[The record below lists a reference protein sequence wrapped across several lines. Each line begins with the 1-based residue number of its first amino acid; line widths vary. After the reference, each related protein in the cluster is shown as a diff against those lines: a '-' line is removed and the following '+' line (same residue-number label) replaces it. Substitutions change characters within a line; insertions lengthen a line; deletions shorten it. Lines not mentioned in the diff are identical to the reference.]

1 MYAKIKKKN
10 SKEGGLMNTKIIK
23 DAAAGT
29 GYAIVIE
36 SGNGDLQTIRLDKM
50 DPNYPSLI
58 VLPKNP
64 ANRKWIS
71 KAKLD
76 GMQIGEEGL
85 VLEYKESK
93 KLGPYTRET
102 KPLED
107 YLEEEDRKTY
117 LALQEKA
124 KANKE
129 AAIAAAKAAANDPV
143 KKLELQIEKMQAQ
156 LRALKEAK

>member
-1 MYAKIKKKN
+1 
-10 SKEGGLMNTKIIK
+10 MNTKIIK

-76 GMQIGEEGL
+76 GMQIGDEGL

-107 YLEEEDRKTY
+107 YLNEEDRATY
-117 LALQEKA
+117 DALMAKA

>member
-1 MYAKIKKKN
+1 MK
-10 SKEGGLMNTKIIK
+10 TTIIK
-23 DAAAGT
+23 NQEAAT

-36 SGNGDLQTIRLDKM
+36 DNSGDKRTIKLDKM
-50 DPNYPSLI
+50 DKNYPSLI
-58 VLPKNP
+58 VLPTNP

-76 GMQIGEEGL
+76 AIVNFPANGL
-85 VLEYKESK
+85 ELEYKESK

-107 YLEEEDRKTY
+107 YLDEEDRKTY

-143 KKLELQIEKMQAQ
+143 KKLEMQIEKMQAQ
-156 LRALKEAK
+156 LKALREAK

>member
-1 MYAKIKKKN
+1 MK
-10 SKEGGLMNTKIIK
+10 TTIIK
-23 DAAAGT
+23 NQEAAT

-36 SGNGDLQTIRLDKM
+36 DNSGDKRTIKLDKM
-50 DPNYPSLI
+50 DKNYPSLI
-58 VLPKNP
+58 VLPTNP

-76 GMQIGEEGL
+76 AIKNFPDDGL
-85 VLEYKESK
+85 TLEYKESK
-93 KLGPYTRET
+93 KLGPYTHET

-107 YLEEEDRKTY
+107 YLDEEDRKTY

-124 KANKE
+124 KANRE

-143 KKLELQIEKMQAQ
+143 KKLEMQIEKMQAQ
-156 LRALKEAK
+156 LKALREAK

>member
-1 MYAKIKKKN
+1 MKTI
-10 SKEGGLMNTKIIK
+10 IIK
-23 DAAAGT
+23 SEAATT
-29 GYAIVIE
+29 GYQLKLV
-36 SGNGDLQTIRLDKM
+36 SDNGDFRTFNLDKM
-50 DPNYPSLI
+50 DPNYPNLI

-71 KAKLD
+71 KNKLD
-76 GMQIGEEGL
+76 TIANFPAEGL

-107 YLEEEDRKTY
+107 YLDEEDRKTY

-143 KKLELQIEKMQAQ
+143 AKIKAQIEKLQAQ
-156 LRALKEAK
+156 YNALVNAK

>member
-1 MYAKIKKKN
+1 
-10 SKEGGLMNTKIIK
+10 MNTRIIK
-23 DAAAGT
+23 SEAATT

-36 SGNGDLQTIRLDKM
+36 DGNGDLKTINLDKM
-50 DPNYPSLI
+50 DPNYPTLI

-64 ANRKWIS
+64 SNRKWIS
-71 KAKLD
+71 KNKLD
-76 GMQIGEEGL
+76 TIKNFPDDGL
-85 VLEYKESK
+85 KLEYKESK

-107 YLEEEDRKTY
+107 YLDEEDRKTY

-129 AAIAAAKAAANDPV
+129 AAIAAAKAAANDPI
-143 KKLELQIEKMQAQ
+143 KKLEAEIERKMAQ
-156 LRALKEAK
+156 LKALREAK

>member
-1 MYAKIKKKN
+1 
-10 SKEGGLMNTKIIK
+10 MNTKIIK
-23 DAAAGT
+23 SEAATT
-29 GYAIVIE
+29 GYQLKLV
-36 SGNGDLQTIRLDKM
+36 SDNGDFRTFNLDKM
-50 DPNYPSLI
+50 DPNYPNLI

-71 KAKLD
+71 KNKLD
-76 GMQIGEEGL
+76 TIKNFPAEGL

>member
-1 MYAKIKKKN
+1 MKTI
-10 SKEGGLMNTKIIK
+10 IIK
-23 DAAAGT
+23 SEAATT
-29 GYAIVIE
+29 GYQLKLV
-36 SGNGDLQTIRLDKM
+36 SDNGDFRTFNLDKM
-50 DPNYPSLI
+50 DPNYPNLI

-71 KAKLD
+71 KNKLD
-76 GMQIGEEGL
+76 TIKNFPDEGL

>member
-1 MYAKIKKKN
+1 
-10 SKEGGLMNTKIIK
+10 MNTKIIK

-36 SGNGDLQTIRLDKM
+36 SGSGDLQTIRLDKM

-76 GMQIGEEGL
+76 GMHIGEEGF

-93 KLGPYTRET
+93 KLGPYTREN

-107 YLEEEDRKTY
+107 YLNEEDRATY
-117 LALQEKA
+117 DALMAKA

-143 KKLELQIEKMQAQ
+143 AKIKAQIEKLQAQ
-156 LRALKEAK
+156 YDALVNAK

>member
-1 MYAKIKKKN
+1 
-10 SKEGGLMNTKIIK
+10 MNTKIIK

-36 SGNGDLQTIRLDKM
+36 DGNGDLKTINLDKM
-50 DPNYPSLI
+50 DKNYPNLI
-58 VLPKNP
+58 VLPTNP

-71 KAKLD
+71 KDKLD
-76 GMQIGEEGL
+76 AIKNFPDDGL
-85 VLEYKESK
+85 KLEYKESK

-107 YLEEEDRKTY
+107 YLNEEDRATY
-117 LALQEKA
+117 DALMAKA

-143 KKLELQIEKMQAQ
+143 AKLKAQIEKLQAQ
-156 LRALKEAK
+156 YNALVNAK

>member
-1 MYAKIKKKN
+1 MKTI
-10 SKEGGLMNTKIIK
+10 IIK
-23 DAAAGT
+23 SEAATT
-29 GYAIVIE
+29 GYQLKLV
-36 SGNGDLQTIRLDKM
+36 SDNGDFSTFNLDKM
-50 DPNYPSLI
+50 DPNYPNLI

-71 KAKLD
+71 KNKLD
-76 GMQIGEEGL
+76 TIINFPAEGL

-107 YLEEEDRKTY
+107 YLNEEDRKTY

>member
-1 MYAKIKKKN
+1 
-10 SKEGGLMNTKIIK
+10 MNTKIIK

-50 DPNYPSLI
+50 DKNYPNLI
-58 VLPKNP
+58 VLPTNP

-71 KAKLD
+71 KDKLD
-76 GMQIGEEGL
+76 AIKNFPDDGL
-85 VLEYKESK
+85 KLEYKESR
-93 KLGPYTRET
+93 KLGPYTQEN

-107 YLEEEDRKTY
+107 YLDEADRKAY
-117 LALQEKA
+117 LALIEKA

-143 KKLELQIEKMQAQ
+143 AKIKAQIEKLQAQ
-156 LRALKEAK
+156 YNALVNAK

>member
-1 MYAKIKKKN
+1 
-10 SKEGGLMNTKIIK
+10 MNTKIIK

-36 SGNGDLQTIRLDKM
+36 FGNGDLQTIRLDKM

-129 AAIAAAKAAANDPV
+129 TAIAAAKAAANDPV

>member
-1 MYAKIKKKN
+1 
-10 SKEGGLMNTKIIK
+10 MNTKIIK

-93 KLGPYTRET
+93 KLGSYTRET

>member
-1 MYAKIKKKN
+1 MKTI
-10 SKEGGLMNTKIIK
+10 IIK
-23 DAAAGT
+23 SEAATT
-29 GYAIVIE
+29 GYQLKLV
-36 SGNGDLQTIRLDKM
+36 SDNGDFRTFNLDKM
-50 DPNYPSLI
+50 DPNYPNLI

-71 KAKLD
+71 KNKLD
-76 GMQIGEEGL
+76 TIANFPAEGL

-107 YLEEEDRKTY
+107 YLDEEDRKTY

>member
-1 MYAKIKKKN
+1 
-10 SKEGGLMNTKIIK
+10 
-23 DAAAGT
+23 
-29 GYAIVIE
+29 
-36 SGNGDLQTIRLDKM
+36 M

>member
-1 MYAKIKKKN
+1 MK
-10 SKEGGLMNTKIIK
+10 TTIIK
-23 DAAAGT
+23 SQEAAT

-36 SGNGDLQTIRLDKM
+36 DNSGDKKTIKLDKM
-50 DPNYPSLI
+50 DKNYPTLI
-58 VLPKNP
+58 VLPTNP

-71 KAKLD
+71 KNKLD
-76 GMQIGEEGL
+76 DIKNFPADGL
-85 VLEYKESK
+85 KLEYKESK

-143 KKLELQIEKMQAQ
+143 AKLKAQIEKLQAQ
-156 LRALKEAK
+156 YTALVNAK

>member
-1 MYAKIKKKN
+1 MKT
-10 SKEGGLMNTKIIK
+10 LIIK
-23 DAAAGT
+23 SEAATT
-29 GYAIVIE
+29 GYQLKLVYD
-36 SGNGDLQTIRLDKM
+36 NGDFRTFNLDKM
-50 DPNYPSLI
+50 DKNYPSLI
-58 VLPKNP
+58 VLPTNP

-71 KAKLD
+71 KVKLD
-76 GMQIGEEGL
+76 AIKNFPDNGL
-85 VLEYKESK
+85 ELEYKESK

-107 YLEEEDRKTY
+107 YLDEEDRKTY

-143 KKLELQIEKMQAQ
+143 KKLEMQIEKMQAQ
-156 LRALKEAK
+156 LKALREAK

>member
-1 MYAKIKKKN
+1 
-10 SKEGGLMNTKIIK
+10 MNTKIIK

-107 YLEEEDRKTY
+107 YLNKEDRATY
-117 LALQEKA
+117 DALMAKA

>member
-1 MYAKIKKKN
+1 MKTI
-10 SKEGGLMNTKIIK
+10 IIK
-23 DAAAGT
+23 SEAATT
-29 GYAIVIE
+29 GYQLKLV
-36 SGNGDLQTIRLDKM
+36 SDNGDFRTFNLDKM
-50 DPNYPSLI
+50 DPNYPNLI

-71 KAKLD
+71 KNKLD
-76 GMQIGEEGL
+76 TIANFPAEGL

>member
-1 MYAKIKKKN
+1 
-10 SKEGGLMNTKIIK
+10 MNTKIIK
-23 DAAAGT
+23 SQDAIT

-36 SGNGDLQTIRLDKM
+36 DGNADLKTINLDKM
-50 DPNYPSLI
+50 DKNYPNLI
-58 VLPKNP
+58 VLPTNP

-71 KAKLD
+71 KDKLD
-76 GMQIGEEGL
+76 AIKDFPDEGFK
-85 VLEYKESK
+85 LEYKESK

-107 YLEEEDRKTY
+107 YLDEDDRKTY

-143 KKLELQIEKMQAQ
+143 AKIKAQIEKLQAQ
-156 LRALKEAK
+156 YDALVKAK

>member
-1 MYAKIKKKN
+1 MKTI
-10 SKEGGLMNTKIIK
+10 IIK
-23 DAAAGT
+23 SEAATT
-29 GYAIVIE
+29 GYQLKLV
-36 SGNGDLQTIRLDKM
+36 SDNGDSRTFNLDKM
-50 DPNYPSLI
+50 DPNYPNLI

-71 KAKLD
+71 KNKLD
-76 GMQIGEEGL
+76 TIKNFPAEGL

-93 KLGPYTRET
+93 KLGSYTRET

-107 YLEEEDRKTY
+107 YLDEDDRKTY

>member
-1 MYAKIKKKN
+1 
-10 SKEGGLMNTKIIK
+10 MNTRIIK
-23 DAAAGT
+23 SQDATT

-36 SGNGDLQTIRLDKM
+36 DGNGDLKTINLDKM
-50 DPNYPSLI
+50 DKNYPNLI
-58 VLPKNP
+58 VLPTNP

-71 KAKLD
+71 KDKLD
-76 GMQIGEEGL
+76 TIKNFPDDGL
-85 VLEYKESK
+85 KLEYKESR
-93 KLGPYTRET
+93 KLGSYTRET

-107 YLEEEDRKTY
+107 YLDEKDRATY

-143 KKLELQIEKMQAQ
+143 AKIKAQIEKLQAQ
-156 LRALKEAK
+156 YDALVKTK

>member
-1 MYAKIKKKN
+1 
-10 SKEGGLMNTKIIK
+10 MNTRIIK

-36 SGNGDLQTIRLDKM
+36 FGNGDLQKIRLDKM

-76 GMQIGEEGL
+76 GMHIGEEGL

-107 YLEEEDRKTY
+107 YLDEEDRKTY
-117 LALQEKA
+117 LALIEKA

-143 KKLELQIEKMQAQ
+143 KKLEMQIEKMQAQ
-156 LRALKEAK
+156 LKALKEAK

>member
-1 MYAKIKKKN
+1 
-10 SKEGGLMNTKIIK
+10 MNTRIIK
-23 DAAAGT
+23 SQDATT

-50 DPNYPSLI
+50 DKNYPNLI
-58 VLPKNP
+58 VLPTNP

-71 KAKLD
+71 KDKLD
-76 GMQIGEEGL
+76 AIKNFPDDGL
-85 VLEYKESK
+85 KLEYKESK

-107 YLEEEDRKTY
+107 YLNEEDRATY
-117 LALQEKA
+117 DALMAKA

-143 KKLELQIEKMQAQ
+143 KKLEMQIEKMQAQ
-156 LRALKEAK
+156 LKALKEAK

>member
-1 MYAKIKKKN
+1 MKTI
-10 SKEGGLMNTKIIK
+10 IIK
-23 DAAAGT
+23 SEAATT
-29 GYAIVIE
+29 GYQLKLV
-36 SGNGDLQTIRLDKM
+36 SDNGDFRTFNLDKM
-50 DPNYPSLI
+50 DPNYPNLI

-71 KAKLD
+71 KNKLD
-76 GMQIGEEGL
+76 TIKNFPAEGL

-107 YLEEEDRKTY
+107 YLDEDDRKTY

-124 KANKE
+124 KANKK

-143 KKLELQIEKMQAQ
+143 AKLKAQIEKLQAQ
-156 LRALKEAK
+156 YNALVNAK

>member
-1 MYAKIKKKN
+1 MKTI
-10 SKEGGLMNTKIIK
+10 IIK
-23 DAAAGT
+23 SEAATT
-29 GYAIVIE
+29 GYQLKLV
-36 SGNGDLQTIRLDKM
+36 SDNGDFSTFNLDKM
-50 DPNYPSLI
+50 DPNYPNLI

-71 KAKLD
+71 KNKLD
-76 GMQIGEEGL
+76 TIANFPAEGL

-107 YLEEEDRKTY
+107 YLNEEDRKTY

-143 KKLELQIEKMQAQ
+143 ARLKAQIEKLQAQ
-156 LRALKEAK
+156 YNALVNAK

>member
-1 MYAKIKKKN
+1 
-10 SKEGGLMNTKIIK
+10 MNTRIIK
-23 DAAAGT
+23 SQDATT

-36 SGNGDLQTIRLDKM
+36 DGNGDLKTINLDKM
-50 DPNYPSLI
+50 DKNYPNLI
-58 VLPKNP
+58 VLPTNP

-71 KAKLD
+71 KDKLD
-76 GMQIGEEGL
+76 TIKNFPDDGL
-85 VLEYKESK
+85 KLEYKESR
-93 KLGPYTRET
+93 KLGSYTHET

-107 YLEEEDRKTY
+107 YLDKDDRKTY

-143 KKLELQIEKMQAQ
+143 AKIKAQIEKLQAQ
-156 LRALKEAK
+156 YDALVKAK

>member
-1 MYAKIKKKN
+1 MK
-10 SKEGGLMNTKIIK
+10 TTIIK
-23 DAAAGT
+23 NQEATT

-36 SGNGDLQTIRLDKM
+36 DNSSDKRTIKLDKM
-50 DPNYPSLI
+50 DKNYPSLI
-58 VLPKNP
+58 VLPTNP

-76 GMQIGEEGL
+76 AIKNFPTDGL
-85 VLEYKESK
+85 ALEYKESK

-107 YLEEEDRKTY
+107 YLDEEDRKTY

-143 KKLELQIEKMQAQ
+143 KKLEMQIEKMQAQ
-156 LRALKEAK
+156 LKALREAK

>member
-1 MYAKIKKKN
+1 MK
-10 SKEGGLMNTKIIK
+10 TTIIK
-23 DAAAGT
+23 NKEAAT

-36 SGNGDLQTIRLDKM
+36 DNSGDKRITKLDKM
-50 DPNYPSLI
+50 DKNYPSLI
-58 VLPKNP
+58 VLPTNP

-76 GMQIGEEGL
+76 AIKNFPDNGL
-85 VLEYKESK
+85 ELEYKESK

-107 YLEEEDRKTY
+107 YLDEEDRKTY

-143 KKLELQIEKMQAQ
+143 KKLEMQIEKMQAQ
-156 LRALKEAK
+156 LKALREAK

>member
-1 MYAKIKKKN
+1 
-10 SKEGGLMNTKIIK
+10 MNTKIIK

-76 GMQIGEEGL
+76 GMQIGDEGL

-107 YLEEEDRKTY
+107 YLEEEDRKTH